1 MICNYSDLS
10 QEQLDSLKSLHQSEY
25 FPGLSIPLPEVVS
38 MMAATD
44 PASAIMA
51 QAINDEGVDDSLI
64 TASMAQSHRLLF
76 FRPDR
81 RRQE

>member
-1 MICNYSDLS
+1 MICNYLDLS
-10 QEQLDSLKSLHQSEY
+10 QEQLDSLESLHQSEY

-51 QAINDEGVDDSLI
+51 QAINDEGVDDS
-64 TASMAQSHRLLF
+64 MAQSHRLLF